1 MNNTSC
7 VRYRQSLGDLRS
19 KSDSLGDRQFAALE
33 ARSERS
39 PSASS
44 MTR

>member
-33 ARSERS
+33 RAASVS